1 MKYENG
7 LTSVLI
13 NDKNSLTATAIVF
26 IRAGSVDEKP
36 SQAGLSHFLEHLMF
50 KGSRDYAGDLM
61 SRNVENMGGYINAA
75 TSKEFTM
82 YHISIQKDGVEKSIK
97 MLADAMQNPLFPQ
110 DEIDKERKVVI
121 EEIQRHSDNPGAV
134 LYEKFYETVYIRSAL
149 KNSVI
154 GTPQIIANVSREEIC
169 DYYKTH
175 YVPAKILVVVSGNFD
190 EFAVEKLIGE
200 TFGKFEKRDPL
211 PDPLLVEKVHSGKDI
226 SEYGKVAMGYM
237 LTGFLGPVANGEDI
251 YIADLAAS
259 VLGGGK
265 SSRLYRS
272 LYEKKHLVYSTD
284 SSFTAEKGT
293 GNICIASVFDSK
305 NLKKIKDEIRKQ
317 IEEIIDDAI
326 TEEELS
332 RAKLSIKTNWNFSL
346 ETPFDIADNNGY
358 WHLVGNPEFVTKY
371 MKKVESATVG
381 DIGNFF
387 KKYYS
392 PTTASNVALLP
403 SPAHGCK

>member
-50 KGSRDYAGDLM
+50 KGSRNYSGDLM

-82 YHISIQKDGVEKSIK
+82 YYISIQKDGVEESIK

-110 DEIDKERKVVI
+110 DEIDRERKVVI

-154 GTPQIIANVSREEIC
+154 GTPQVIANVSRKEIY

-175 YVPAKILVVVSGNFD
+175 YVPAKMLVVVSGNFD
-190 EFAVEKLIGE
+190 KSAVEKLIGE
-200 TFGKFEKRDPL
+200 TFGKFEKRTPL
-211 PDPLLVEKVHSGKDI
+211 PDPPLVEKVHDGKDI
-226 SEYGKVAMGYM
+226 TEYGKVEMGYM
-237 LTGFLGPVANGEDI
+237 ITGFLGPDANGEDI
-251 YIADLAAS
+251 YVADLAAS
-259 VLGGGK
+259 VLGGGE

-272 LYEKKHLVYSTD
+272 LYEKKHLVYSTA
-284 SSFTAEKGT
+284 SSFTTEKGT
-293 GNICIASVFDSK
+293 GNICITSVFDSK
-305 NLKKIKDEIRKQ
+305 NLEKIKDEIRKQ
-317 IEEIIDDAI
+317 IEKIIDGTI
-326 TEEELS
+326 SEEELN
-332 RAKLSIKTNWNFSL
+332 RAKLSIKTDWNFSL
-346 ETPFDIADNNGY
+346 ETPFDVADNNGY
-358 WHLVGNPEFVTKY
+358 WHLIGNPEFVTEY
-371 MKKVESATVG
+371 MKKIESATAG
-381 DIGNFF
+381 DIGDFF

-392 PTTASNVALLP
+392 PATASNVALLP
-403 SPAHGCK
+403 SSAHECR